1 MIARLTV
8 LVLLVTGLLVP
19 ARTTDAQANGILGT
33 RLLGYSVQHR
43 KIVAYHL
50 GDPHAR
56 PTMVLLG
63 QMHGDE
69 HAGVVVA
76 RSVLRYAAR
85 LHGVNLW
92 VIPTMNPDGDAAHT
106 RQNAHHVDLNRNWP
120 YHWRHLTGQYYS
132 GPRPLSEPET
142 RAVRRFLLDVHPR
155 FVASLHQPLHG
166 VDVDAG
172 SGPAYHR
179 FRNALAHNLNLPIK
193 NFDCWSVCYGSLSG
207 WFHARGIGNAVET
220 VEFGRHPPRTYLTSR
235 VRRGIIAAMGGH
247 FGSR

>member
-1 MIARLTV
+1 MIARLTM

-19 ARTTDAQANGILGT
+19 AQAADAHATGILGT

-76 RSVLRYAAR
+76 RSVLKYASR

-106 RQNAHHVDLNRNWP
+106 RQNAHHVDLNPTWP
-120 YHWRHLTGQYYS
+120 CPGRPLPGQYYA
-132 GPRPLSEPET
+132 GPRPLSEPEA

-155 FVASLHQPLHG
+155 CVASLHQPLHG
-166 VDVDAG
+166 VDVDA
-172 SGPAYHR
+172 SSAPAYR
-179 FRNALAHNLNLPIK
+179 QFRNALAHNLTLP
-193 NFDCWSVCYGSLSG
+193 
-207 WFHARGIGNAVET
+207 
-220 VEFGRHPPRTYLTSR
+220 
-235 VRRGIIAAMGGH
+235 
-247 FGSR
+247 

>member
-1 MIARLTV
+1 MIARLAA
-8 LVLLVTGLLVP
+8 LVLFMAWLIVP
-19 ARTTDAQANGILGT
+19 TSAEARTGAVLDT
-33 RLLGYSVQHR
+33 RVIGYSVQHR

-56 PTMVLLG
+56 PVMVLLG
-63 QMHGDE
+63 EMHGDE

-76 RSVLRYAAR
+76 RSVLKYASR

-106 RQNAHHVDLNRNWP
+106 RKNAHHVDLNRNWP
-120 YHWRHLTGQYYS
+120 YHWRHLTGQYNS
-132 GPRPLSEPET
+132 GPHPLSEPET

-166 VDVDAG
+166 VDVDAS
-172 SGPAYHR
+172 SGERYRH
-179 FRNALAHNLNLPIK
+179 FRNALSRNLGLPIK
-193 NFDCWSVCYGSLSG
+193 NFDCWSVCYGSLSS
-207 WFHARGIGNAVET
+207 WFHARKVGNAVET
-220 VEFGRHPPRTYLTSR
+220 VEFGWHPARAYLTAR